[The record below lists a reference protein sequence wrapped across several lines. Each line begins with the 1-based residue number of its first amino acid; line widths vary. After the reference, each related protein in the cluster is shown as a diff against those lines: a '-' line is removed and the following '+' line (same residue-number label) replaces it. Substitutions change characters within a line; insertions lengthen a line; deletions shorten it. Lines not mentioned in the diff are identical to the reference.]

1 MMKVGVIGGGQL
13 GRMLALAGTPLGM
26 EFSFL
31 DPADDACAAPV
42 GKHLHAAYD
51 AQAELQQ
58 LAQSMDVVTFEFEN
72 VPSEAVAYLAQHV
85 PVFPN
90 AESLRVAR
98 DRLNEKSM
106 FRELDIPVTAFANVE
121 SQQQLDEAVATMG
134 LPAILKTRT
143 LGYDGKGQKVL
154 RSTDDVAG
162 AHAEL
167 GGVPCLLE
175 GFVNFTGEVSVIAVR
190 GRDGEIACYPLAHN
204 THKDGI
210 LELSV
215 ASDNHP
221 QQALAEDYAR
231 RVLEKLDYVGALGFE
246 FFEVDGGLMANEIAP
261 RVHNSGHWTIEG
273 AECSQFENHLRAIAG
288 LPLGSTALVGR
299 SAMVNC
305 IGRMPANAQ
314 VMPLAD
320 VHVHNYGKAEKPGR
334 KVGHIT
340 LRSQTEERLRQAIES
355 TRRLLSGLE

>member
-31 DPADDACAAPV
+31 DPAPDACAAPV
-42 GKHLHAAYD
+42 GNHLCAAYD
-51 AQAELQQ
+51 AKAELEQ
-58 LAQSMDVVTFEFEN
+58 LAKSMDVVTFEFEN

-98 DRLNEKSM
+98 DRLNEKTM
-106 FRELDIPVTAFANVE
+106 FRELDIPVTGFANIE
-121 SQQQLDEAVATMG
+121 SQQQLDEAVAQLG

-154 RSTDDVAG
+154 RTAEDVAG

-167 GGVPCLLE
+167 GAVPCLLE
-175 GFVNFTGEVSVIAVR
+175 AFVAFSGEVSVIAVR
-190 GRDGEIACYPLAHN
+190 GRSGEIACYPLTHN
-204 THKDGI
+204 THQDGI
-210 LELSV
+210 LVLSV
-215 ASDNHP
+215 ASDQHP

-246 FFEVDGGLMANEIAP
+246 FFEVEGGLMANEIAP
-261 RVHNSGHWTIEG
+261 RVHNSGHWTTEG

-288 LPLGSTALVGR
+288 LPLGSTARVGH
-299 SAMVNC
+299 SAMLNC
-305 IGRMPANAQ
+305 IGRMPSNQQ

-320 VHVHNYGKAEKPGR
+320 THVHNYGKAEKPGR
-334 KVGHIT
+334 KVGHIN
-340 LRSQTEERLRQAIES
+340 LRSQNAEQLQQAITAVQS
-355 TRRLLSGLE
+355 LLKSL

>member
-1 MMKVGVIGGGQL
+1 MKVGVIGGGQL

-31 DPADDACAAPV
+31 DPAADACAAPV
-42 GKHLHAAYD
+42 GRHLCAAYD

-58 LAQSMDVVTFEFEN
+58 LAETMDVVTFEFEN

-90 AESLRVAR
+90 AESLRIAR
-98 DRLNEKSM
+98 DRLNEKTM
-106 FRELDIPVTAFANVE
+106 FRELDIPVTAFANIE
-121 SQQQLDEAVATMG
+121 SQEQLDQAVTEVG

-143 LGYDGKGQKVL
+143 MGYDGKGQKVL
-154 RSTDDVAG
+154 RTADDVAG

-175 GFVNFTGEVSVIAVR
+175 GFVSFSGEVSVIAVR

-204 THKDGI
+204 IHEDGI
-210 LELSV
+210 LVLSV
-215 ASDNHP
+215 ASENHP

-246 FFEVDGGLMANEIAP
+246 FFEVDDGLMANEIAP

-288 LPLGSTALVGR
+288 LPLGSTALVGH

-305 IGRMPANAQ
+305 IGRMPANEQ
-314 VMPLAD
+314 VLPLAD

-334 KVGHIT
+334 KVGHVT
-340 LRSQTEERLRQAIES
+340 LRSNSDEQLQQAIVAVQA
-355 TRRLLSGLE
+355 LISGL

>member
-1 MMKVGVIGGGQL
+1 MKVGVIGGGQL

-31 DPADDACAAPV
+31 DPAVDACAAPV
-42 GKHLHAAYD
+42 GNHLCAAYD
-51 AQAELQQ
+51 AKAELQQ

-106 FRELDIPVTAFANVE
+106 FRELGIPVTGFANVE
-121 SQQQLDEAVATMG
+121 SQQQLDEAVAAMG

-154 RSTDDVAG
+154 RTAADVAG
-162 AHAEL
+162 THAEL

-175 GFVNFTGEVSVIAVR
+175 AFVNFSGEVSVIAVR
-190 GRDGEIACYPLAHN
+190 GRNGEIACYPLAHN
-204 THKDGI
+204 THRDGI

-288 LPLGSTALVGR
+288 LPLGSTARVGH

-305 IGRMPANAQ
+305 IGRMPGNAQ
-314 VMPLAD
+314 VLPLAD

-334 KVGHIT
+334 KVGHVT
-340 LRSQTEERLRQAIES
+340 LRSRDAEQLQQSIAGVRS
-355 TRRLLSGLE
+355 LLDSL

>member
-31 DPADDACAAPV
+31 DPAVDACAAPV
-42 GKHLHAAYD
+42 GNHLCAAYD
-51 AQAELQQ
+51 AKAELQQ
-58 LAQSMDVVTFEFEN
+58 LAHSMDVVTFEFEN

-90 AESLRVAR
+90 AESLRIAR

-106 FRELDIPVTAFANVE
+106 FRELGIPVTGFANVE
-121 SQQQLDEAVATMG
+121 SQQQLDEAVAAMG

-154 RSTDDVAG
+154 RTAADVAG

-175 GFVNFTGEVSVIAVR
+175 AFVSFSGEVSVIAVR
-190 GRDGEIACYPLAHN
+190 GRNGEIACYPLAHN
-204 THKDGI
+204 THRDGI

-231 RVLEKLDYVGALGFE
+231 RVLEQLDYVGALGFE

-288 LPLGSTALVGR
+288 LPLGSTARVGH

-305 IGRMPANAQ
+305 IGRMPGNAQ
-314 VMPLAD
+314 VLPLAD

-334 KVGHIT
+334 KVGHVT
-340 LRSQTEERLRQAIES
+340 LRSRDAEQLQQSIAGVRS
-355 TRRLLSGLE
+355 LLDSL

>member
-1 MMKVGVIGGGQL
+1 MKVGVIGGGQL

-31 DPADDACAAPV
+31 DPAPDACAAPV
-42 GKHLHAAYD
+42 GNHLCAAYD
-51 AQAELQQ
+51 AKAELEQ
-58 LAQSMDVVTFEFEN
+58 LAKSMDVVTFEFEN
-72 VPSEAVAYLAQHV
+72 VPSEVVAYLAQHV

-98 DRLNEKSM
+98 DRLNEKNM
-106 FRELDIPVTAFANVE
+106 FRELDIPVTGFANIE
-121 SQQQLDEAVATMG
+121 SQQQLDEAVAQLG

-154 RSTDDVAG
+154 RTAEDVAG

-167 GGVPCLLE
+167 GAVPCLLE
-175 GFVNFTGEVSVIAVR
+175 AFVAFSGEVSVIAVR
-190 GRDGEIACYPLAHN
+190 GRSGEIACYPLTHN
-204 THKDGI
+204 THQDGI
-210 LELSV
+210 LVLSV
-215 ASDNHP
+215 ASDQHP

-246 FFEVDGGLMANEIAP
+246 FFEVEGGLMANEIAP
-261 RVHNSGHWTIEG
+261 RVHNSGHWTTEG

-288 LPLGSTALVGR
+288 LPLGSTARVGH
-299 SAMVNC
+299 SAMLNC
-305 IGRMPANAQ
+305 IGRMPSNQQ

-320 VHVHNYGKAEKPGR
+320 THVHNYGKAEKPGR
-334 KVGHIT
+334 KVGHIN
-340 LRSQTEERLRQAIES
+340 LRSQNAEQLQQAITAVQS
-355 TRRLLSGLE
+355 LLKSL

>member
-1 MMKVGVIGGGQL
+1 MKVGVIGGGQL

-31 DPADDACAAPV
+31 DPAADACAAPV
-42 GKHLHAAYD
+42 GQHLLAAYD
-51 AQAELQQ
+51 AQTELEQ
-58 LAQSMDVVTFEFEN
+58 LAKTMDVVTFEFEN

-106 FRELDIPVTAFANVE
+106 FRELDIPVTAFANIE
-121 SQQQLDEAVATMG
+121 SQQQLDDAVAELG

-154 RSTDDVAG
+154 RTLDDVVG

-167 GGVPCLLE
+167 GAVPCLLE
-175 GFVNFTGEVSVIAVR
+175 AFVSFSGEVSVIAVR

-210 LELSV
+210 LVLSV
-215 ASDNHP
+215 ASTNHP

-288 LPLGSTALVGR
+288 LPLGSTQLVGH
-299 SAMVNC
+299 SAMLNC
-305 IGRMPANAQ
+305 IGRMPSNQQVLPLANA
-314 VMPLAD
+314 
-320 VHVHNYGKAEKPGR
+320 HVHNYGKAEKPGR

-340 LRSQTEERLRQAIES
+340 LRSSDEQQLQQAIAKTEQ
-355 TRRLLSGLE
+355 LLSSL

>member
-31 DPADDACAAPV
+31 DPAPDACAAPV
-42 GKHLHAAYD
+42 GNHLCAAYD
-51 AQAELQQ
+51 AKAELEQ
-58 LAQSMDVVTFEFEN
+58 LAKSMDVVTFEFEN
-72 VPSEAVAYLAQHV
+72 VPSEVVAYLAQHV

-98 DRLNEKSM
+98 DRLNEKNM
-106 FRELDIPVTAFANVE
+106 FRELDIPVTGFANIE
-121 SQQQLDEAVATMG
+121 SQQQLDEAVAQLG

-154 RSTDDVAG
+154 RTAEDVAG

-167 GGVPCLLE
+167 GAVPCLLE
-175 GFVNFTGEVSVIAVR
+175 AFVAFSGEVSVIAVR
-190 GRDGEIACYPLAHN
+190 GRSGEIACYPLTHN
-204 THKDGI
+204 THQDGI
-210 LELSV
+210 LVLSV
-215 ASDNHP
+215 ASDQHP

-246 FFEVDGGLMANEIAP
+246 FFEVEGGLMANEIAP
-261 RVHNSGHWTIEG
+261 RVHNSGHWTTEG

-288 LPLGSTALVGR
+288 LPLGSTARVGH
-299 SAMVNC
+299 SAMLNC
-305 IGRMPANAQ
+305 IGRMPSNQQ

-320 VHVHNYGKAEKPGR
+320 THVHNYGKAEKPGR
-334 KVGHIT
+334 KVGHIN
-340 LRSQTEERLRQAIES
+340 LRSQNAEQLQQAITAVQS
-355 TRRLLSGLE
+355 LLKSL

>member
-1 MMKVGVIGGGQL
+1 MKVGVIGGGQL

-31 DPADDACAAPV
+31 DPAPDACAAPV
-42 GKHLHAAYD
+42 GRHLCAAYD
-51 AQAELQQ
+51 AQIELQQ
-58 LAQSMDVVTFEFEN
+58 LAETMDVVTFEFEN
-72 VPSEAVAYLAQHV
+72 VPSETVAYLAQHV

-90 AESLRVAR
+90 AESLRIAR
-98 DRLNEKSM
+98 DRLNEKTM
-106 FRELDIPVTAFANVE
+106 FCELDIPVTAFANIE
-121 SQQQLDEAVATMG
+121 SQEQLDQAVAEVG

-143 LGYDGKGQKVL
+143 MGYDGKGQKVL
-154 RSTDDVAG
+154 RTAEDVAG

-167 GGVPCLLE
+167 GGVHCLLE
-175 GFVNFTGEVSVIAVR
+175 GFVKFSGEVSVIAVR

-204 THKDGI
+204 THEDGI
-210 LELSV
+210 LVLSV
-215 ASDNHP
+215 ASENHP

-288 LPLGSTALVGR
+288 LPLGSTALVGH

-305 IGRMPANAQ
+305 IGRMPTNEQ
-314 VMPLAD
+314 VLPLAD

-334 KVGHIT
+334 KVGHVT
-340 LRSQTEERLRQAIES
+340 LRSNSAEQLQQAVAVVETLVS
-355 TRRLLSGLE
+355 DL